1 MFVAHRTQEDI
12 GKAKS
17 VDLNELRD
25 PQTDNERVKKD
36 EWLVTI
42 GVCPHLGC
50 VPLGS
55 SVFGTAIASFN
66 FYEGSSENR

>member
-1 MFVAHRTQEDI
+1 MAHRTQDDI

-17 VDLNELRD
+17 VKLSELRD
-25 PQTDNERVKKD
+25 PQTDDERVKKD
-36 EWLVTI
+36 EWLVII

-55 SVFGTAIASFN
+55 SNSNPLISFN
-66 FYEGSSENR
+66 F